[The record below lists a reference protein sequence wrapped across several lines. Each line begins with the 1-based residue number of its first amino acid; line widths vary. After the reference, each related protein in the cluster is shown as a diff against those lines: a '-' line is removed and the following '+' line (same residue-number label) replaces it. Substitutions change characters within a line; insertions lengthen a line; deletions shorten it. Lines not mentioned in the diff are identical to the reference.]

1 MIFILKY
8 IFKRRHRFYRSL
20 LLFMVALIVLNLSF
34 GLAYYYAEGA
44 RQGLSLSDSVWWAM
58 VTMTTVG
65 YGDIYPES
73 WMGRFL
79 VAFPAFFLGIG
90 LVGYIIGTFSER
102 IIEYSYQVKKGKLPV
117 MKKNH
122 IILCGYVSE
131 QRVQEMLSELSG
143 SARTANMDVV
153 LVTEQIEELPEGLKQ
168 NNVDFV
174 YGSPMDPTYLYRAGI
189 KDCFGVIIL
198 STGED
203 KRSADA
209 FSFAVSALVGGI
221 EKEIG
226 RDIRV
231 VTEMNSARTGSLISG
246 SGVDGMIFNDGVS
259 SCLLV
264 QEFLNPGINQVFSQ
278 LLTNQS
284 GCQLYI
290 HVTQLTNV
298 AFRDIQRAVIDHPN
312 PLQVIGLIHNGNSV
326 LNPRPDVMITSGD
339 RLIVLAESDKDLSI
353 VESALAIEA

>member
-8 IFKRRHRFYRSL
+8 IFKKQKRLYGSL
-20 LLFMVALIVLNLSF
+20 LLFVFVLTVLNLSF
-34 GLAYYYAEGA
+34 GLAYYFAEGA
-44 RQGLSLSDSVWWAM
+44 KQGLSLADSVWWAM

-73 WMGRFL
+73 WPGRFL

-90 LVGYIIGTFSER
+90 LVVYIIGTFSER
-102 IIEYSYQVKKGKLPV
+102 IIEYSYQVKRGKLPI

-131 QRVQEMLSELSG
+131 QRVQEILSELNG
-143 SARTANMDVV
+143 SMRTAEMDVV
-153 LVTEQIEELPEGLKQ
+153 LITEEIEELPEGLKKD
-168 NNVDFV
+168 NVGFV
-174 YGSPMDPTYLYRAGI
+174 YGSPMDPAYLYRAGVE
-189 KDCFGVIIL
+189 DCFGVIIM

-221 EKEIG
+221 EEKIG

-231 VTEMNSARTGSLISG
+231 VTEMNSERTGNLVSG
-246 SGVDGMIFNDGVS
+246 AGVDGMIFNDGVS
-259 SCLLV
+259 SCLLI

-290 HVTQLTNV
+290 HATQITNL
-298 AFRDIQRAVIDHPN
+298 AFRDIQKAVIDHPN
-312 PLQVIGLIHNGNSV
+312 PLQVIGLISNGNYV
-326 LNPRPDVMITSGD
+326 LNPRPNTMIVPGD
-339 RLIVLAESDKDLSI
+339 RLIVLAESDKDFPVI
-353 VESALAIEA
+353 ESALAVPA